1 MTTFA
6 EFADFF
12 ESHCNAHLK
21 PATVRQYSHLLNHV
35 LRPKFGDSNLNDV
48 QRQDVHALHLSMEQ
62 TPVIA
67 NRMLAV
73 GKRMYFFAQ
82 EIGVLDEQCG
92 NPFSKIRFY
101 RERRRDRYLSC
112 EEYERLGAVLIQLAT
127 EERFSPAAVAGIRL
141 LVLTGARRSEIESLK
156 WDEVDFENGEIRLA
170 DSKTGPRTI
179 EISSPVREVLESI
192 PIAGEFVMMD
202 RNGTRI
208 HLRVTMERN
217 QASCWNRRRANA
229 RSSALLCN
237 SCSAGWR
244 SNVCHCPTARPFE
257 PIYDHALCAC
267 QSRVCQQCS
276 RTGLEVAYDGAGEV
290 MPVKQVA
297 A

>member
-1 MTTFA
+1 MTTFN
-6 EFADFF
+6 EFAHFF

-21 PATVRQYSHLLNHV
+21 PATVRQYSHILNHV

-62 TPVIA
+62 TPIIA
-67 NRMLAV
+67 NRVLAV

-92 NPFSKIRFY
+92 NPFRKIRFY

-112 EEYERLGAVLIQLAT
+112 EEYERLGAVLNQLAA

-156 WDEVDFENGEIRLA
+156 WDEVDFENREIRLA

-179 EISSPVREVLESI
+179 EISSPVREVLESV

-202 RNGTRI
+202 RDGTRI
-208 HLRVTMERN
+208 LLRVPWEET
-217 QASCWNRRRANA
+217 RRRAGIEDVRMHDLRHSYA
-229 RSSALLCN
+229 THAALGGVPMSVIAQLL
-237 SCSAGWR
+237 GH
-244 SNVCHCPTARPFE
+244 SNVYTTTRYLHVSRGHVSNAAEQVSKSLTM
-257 PIYDHALCAC
+257 AL
-267 QSRVCQQCS
+267 V
-276 RTGLEVAYDGAGEV
+276 G
-290 MPVKQVA
+290 
-297 A
+297 